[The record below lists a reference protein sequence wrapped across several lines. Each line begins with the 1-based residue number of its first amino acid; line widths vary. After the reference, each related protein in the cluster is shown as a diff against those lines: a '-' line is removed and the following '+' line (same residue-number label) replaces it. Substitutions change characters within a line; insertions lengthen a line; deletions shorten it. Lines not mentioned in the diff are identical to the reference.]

1 MPKLT
6 TSYQTNQRLR
16 RTVRKKRAGSQSV
29 RLRPSDK
36 NMPDLRHSQGFG
48 KRAPKAP
55 RRRRDSRL
63 TYVFI
68 AVGAAVVV
76 FVASIVWYLNR
87 PVTITLNDAEA
98 SVRINSTIEQVISSQ
113 GLELKPGDLLAV
125 DDSVLEEDAGDPY
138 AVTVDGKKISVDDA
152 ATLELH
158 GGEKVVV
165 EDGDDTYEE
174 HSVDATSIEPQLTV
188 EGDGPVQY
196 VETWGVPGRSEVWTG
211 AVSGKTQDRGVV
223 REVQDCVVRCESVIP
238 DDEDNEY
245 IALTFNGSPSS
256 ETEEILAVLKE
267 KGVTATFFMAGEDVE
282 ADEGTAK
289 RIVDAGCEVGS
300 MGLTG
305 DGVSD
310 LDSVTLREQLE
321 AGFDALETAT
331 GSPSRLFRGPL
342 ESFGD
347 AQWAAAMDLVAC
359 NVQWNIDSGDWLE
372 PGADTIASN
381 VLDYASNGSIVLL
394 TDGATDGQM
403 LEALPM
409 IIDGLLDDGY
419 RLVTVTEL
427 IATDDDMPTRLAKAE
442 VGMPRGAALPTPQD
456 SEGETDDSDAAS
468 SEDGADAASN
478 EAGEAAE

>member
-1 MPKLT
+1 M
-6 TSYQTNQRLR
+6 
-16 RTVRKKRAGSQSV
+16 RKKRAGSQSV
-29 RLRPSDK
+29 RLRPGGK

-68 AVGAAVVV
+68 AVGVAVVV

-87 PVTITLNDAEA
+87 PVTITLNDEEA
-98 SVRINSTIEQVISSQ
+98 SVRIGSTIEQVISSQ

-138 AVTVDGKKISVDDA
+138 AVTVDGKRVSVDDA
-152 ATLELH
+152 ASLELQ
-158 GGEKVVV
+158 GGEKVVI

-174 HSVDATSIEPQLTV
+174 HDVDATSIEPKLTV

-223 REVQDCVVRCESVIP
+223 REVQDCVVKCESVIP
-238 DDEDNEY
+238 DDEDAEY

-256 ETEEILAVLKE
+256 ETDEILAILEE
-267 KGVTATFFMAGEDVE
+267 KGVTATFFMAGDDVK
-282 ADEGTAK
+282 ADERTAK
-289 RIVDAGCEVGS
+289 KIVDAGCEVGS
-300 MGLTG
+300 MGATG
-305 DGVSD
+305 DAVSD
-310 LDSVTLREQLE
+310 LDDATLREQLE
-321 AGFDALETAT
+321 AGFAALEDAT
-331 GSPSRLFRGPL
+331 GSSSRLFRGSL

-347 AQWAAAMDLVAC
+347 SQWAAAMDLVAC

-394 TDGATDGQM
+394 TDGATDGQTV
-403 LEALPM
+403 EALPT

-419 RLVTVTEL
+419 QLVTVTEL
-427 IATDDDMPTRLAKAE
+427 LATDDDMPSRLAKAE
-442 VGMPRGAALPTPQD
+442 VGMPRDAALPALGGN
-456 SEGETDDSDAAS
+456 EGEADDSDAAAP
-468 SEDGADAASN
+468 EDGADVDSD
-478 EAGEAAE
+478 EYDETAE